1 MSFWSRNALDAQSVH
16 FPVLFQLKGSQAMLR
31 ALRYGHV
38 HSKQHDAE
46 ICFKSMT
53 VIHVKSEMP
62 SLCLGVKP
70 D

>member
-1 MSFWSRNALDAQSVH
+1 
-16 FPVLFQLKGSQAMLR
+16 MLR